1 MSKAEKLFHQK
12 TAAMCFNRTWDL
24 LVMKNRGQENDL
36 QMLYLAHA
44 SAYHWGLIG
53 TPRNR
58 AVGEWQVSRVYA
70 DLGQPELALRFAEA
84 SLATCK
90 KNDIADLVHTTDEA
104 FARAY
109 AVAKDYD
116 RAREYLDRARRHLRR
131 LSLSGEDR
139 RIYSDQIRETER
151 LIKK

>member
-1 MSKAEKLFHQK
+1 MSKAEKEFHRK
-12 TAAMCFNRTWDL
+12 TAATCFNRAWDL
-24 LVMKNRGQENDL
+24 LVMKNRSQEDDQ

-44 SAYHWGLIG
+44 SRYHWGLVG

-70 DLGQPELALRFAEA
+70 DLGHPELALRFAKA

-90 KNDIADLVHTTDEA
+90 KNGMADLIHTANEA
-104 FARAY
+104 VARAY

-116 RAREYLDRARRHLRR
+116 KAGEYLDRAREQLRKLR
-131 LSLSGEDR
+131 LDSEDR